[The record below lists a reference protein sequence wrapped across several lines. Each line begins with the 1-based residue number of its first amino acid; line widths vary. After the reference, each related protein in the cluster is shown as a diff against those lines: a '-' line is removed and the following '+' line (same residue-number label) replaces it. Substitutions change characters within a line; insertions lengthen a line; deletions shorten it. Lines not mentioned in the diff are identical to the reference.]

1 MMYRMLVAVVSLYLA
16 ISALAMAE
24 GKGASEH
31 SSAISLTP
39 CNVEGV
45 QGAVRCGVLEVP
57 ENREQPN
64 GRRIALNIVV
74 VPAMGHEARR
84 DPIVALLG
92 GPGEDAVSAAAD
104 YAERFAALR
113 RERDILFVD
122 QRGTGRSGGLQCD
135 MYSPGEDAANLR
147 DFFPIAAVQR
157 CERQLCSRADL
168 TQYSYSHFATD
179 LEHVRRTLGYE
190 QLNLFAGSYG
200 TRAAQVY
207 LRAHPRSVRTA
218 FLGSVVP
225 IDIAIPLPL
234 AKAAQIALDQTLAAC
249 AADSACH
256 AAFPNIRDEFRE
268 VLSRLDS
275 GVLVQISTSS
285 TAVPLDRGRVAE
297 WLRARLYRAETASL
311 VPWLIHRAYVG
322 DWSPIVDGILSDARK
337 RVSTDPAF
345 SFGVFFSIACNE
357 DVALIRE
364 QEVAPAS
371 REAFLGD
378 YRVRQQ
384 QAACKNWPKVSV
396 PGNYREPVHS
406 SVPTLFVSGDSDPA
420 SPLWFTEH
428 IAHGF
433 SNRAEVVLRGQG
445 HTEWND
451 CVGRLYEQFVQAAS
465 VRELNTSCE
474 PMPRPP
480 FKTR

>member
-1 MMYRMLVAVVSLYLA
+1 MCRMLVAVVSLYLA
-16 ISALAMAE
+16 IPALAMAE
-24 GKGASEH
+24 GKGVSEQ
-31 SSAISLTP
+31 SSAISFTP
-39 CNVEGV
+39 CNIEGMSEP
-45 QGAVRCGVLEVP
+45 VRCGVLHVP
-57 ENREQPN
+57 ENPEQPN
-64 GRRIALNIVV
+64 GRQIALNIVV
-74 VPAMGHEARR
+74 VPATGHEARR
-84 DPIVALLG
+84 DPIMPLLG

-104 YAERFAALR
+104 YAERFAPLR
-113 RERDILFVD
+113 RERDIVFVD

-135 MYSPGEDAANLR
+135 MYSPAEDAANLR

-157 CERQLCSRADL
+157 CERQLRSRADL

-179 LEHVRRTLGYE
+179 LEHVRRILGYE

-207 LRAHPRSVRTA
+207 LRVHPQSVRTV

-225 IDIAIPLPL
+225 IDVAVPLPL

-249 AADSACH
+249 ATDSSCH

-268 VLSRLDS
+268 VLGRLDS
-275 GVLVQISTSS
+275 GVRVQIPSS
-285 TAVPLDRGRVAE
+285 SAAVPLDRGRVAE
-297 WLRARLYRAETASL
+297 WLRAKLYRAETASL

-322 DWSPIVDGILSDARK
+322 DWSSIVDGILSDVRR

-357 DVALIRE
+357 DVAFIRE
-364 QEVAPAS
+364 QEVASAS
-371 REAFLGD
+371 LGTFLGD

-384 QAACKNWPKVSV
+384 QAACKDWPKGPL
-396 PGNYREPVHS
+396 PGNYREPVRS

-420 SPLWFTEH
+420 SPLWFTGH
-428 IAHGF
+428 IAQGF
-433 SNRAEVVLRGQG
+433 PNRAEVVLRGQG

-451 CVGRLYEQFVQAAS
+451 CVGRLYEKFVQTAS
-465 VRELNTSCE
+465 VRELDNSCE
-474 PMPRPP
+474 PVPRPP